1 MQELES
7 DKTKLVQ
14 KLNDALIKLDKLNTN
29 KRLMSQKLVEQI

>member
-1 MQELES
+1 MQELEE

>member
-1 MQELES
+1 MQALEE

-29 KRLMSQKLVEQI
+29 KRLMSEKLVE

>member
-1 MQELES
+1 MQELEA